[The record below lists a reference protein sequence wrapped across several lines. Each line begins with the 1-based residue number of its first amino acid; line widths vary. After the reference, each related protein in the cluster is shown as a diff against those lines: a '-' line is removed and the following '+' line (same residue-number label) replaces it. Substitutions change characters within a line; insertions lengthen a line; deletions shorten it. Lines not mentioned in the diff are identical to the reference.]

1 MKKIFFIAIGIVIV
15 FLCLLVGYGA
25 FLNYKSEKV
34 IDIKMANRILKL
46 EGVKVRQRMLL
57 PVWERE
63 SLRLSA
69 EKMTD
74 AISRL
79 EGTVEDV
86 FVSVNDSVTKGQPI
100 CRISNEDIPI
110 KIAQIDVSIAKAEA
124 SLVRYE
130 HSYERYNRLLAYGA
144 VSKEQ
149 YDEVLANYKA
159 AQSEVE
165 QLKLERRQY
174 ELQQDRLMVTAP
186 LSGEVLMLYKKPGSF
201 LLAGAS
207 VALIGDFS
215 TLQFTDVVTDEE
227 MERLGPIDIPGEL
240 QFSESDMEKIY
251 ATGYKAGNMGQN
263 QRFKA
268 RITSVDPP
276 KSVIAAMRKVSWSI
290 DNSSGLLEPKRYQN
304 VKIKAIRERSGLTI
318 PKTALFEGEKVYV
331 WQQPGGVLELR
342 QIQTG
347 GTDGKYV
354 EVMDGLQEGEIV
366 IVSGKEG
373 LSVGL
378 QVEVDVREETN
389 DEK

>member
-1 MKKIFFIAIGIVIV
+1 MKKMFFIAIGVVIV

-34 IDIKMANRILKL
+34 IDIQMANRILKL
-46 EGVKVRQRMLL
+46 EGAKVRQRMLL

-79 EGTVEDV
+79 EGTVEEV
-86 FVSVNDSVTKGQPI
+86 FVAVNDSVIKGQPI
-100 CRISNEDIPI
+100 CRITNEDIPI
-110 KIAQIDVSIAKAEA
+110 KLAQIDVSIAKAEA

-130 HSYERYNRLLAYGA
+130 HSYERYNSLLSYGA

-149 YDEVLANYKA
+149 YDEALANYKA

-174 ELQQDRLMVTAP
+174 EIQQDRLIVTAP

-201 LLAGAS
+201 LPAGAS

-215 TLQFTDVVTDEE
+215 TLQFTDVVTDED

-240 QFSESDMEKIY
+240 QFSENDMEKIY

-263 QRFKA
+263 QTFKVWV
-268 RITSVDPP
+268 TSVDPP
-276 KSVIAAMRKVSWSI
+276 ESVPAAMRRVSWSI

-304 VKIKAIRERSGLTI
+304 VKIRAIRERRGLTI
-318 PKTALFEGEKVYV
+318 PKTALLDGDRVYV
-331 WQQPGGVLELR
+331 WKQSDGALELR

-354 EVMDGLQEGEIV
+354 EVMDGLQEGEVV

-378 QVEVDVREETN
+378 KVEVDIREETN
-389 DEK
+389 DEE